1 MTDRELNKY
10 QLTIRMSQKPEKPR
24 RKHDRTFKQEAVNH
38 WVTSGKPAAEVAHE
52 LGLHVNLLYAW
63 KHRLCPSAPE
73 GAEGQKPTTL
83 ADAQVQL
90 EAAQREIRRLREQRD
105 ILKKTLGIISET
117 PSSGTS
123 GSTR

>member
-1 MTDRELNKY
+1 MTERELSEY

-24 RKHDRTFKQEAVNH
+24 CKHDRTFKQEAVNH
-38 WVTSGKPAAEVAHE
+38 WMSSGKPAAEIAAE
-52 LGLHVNLLYAW
+52 LGIPVSLLYAW
-63 KHRLCPSAPE
+63 KHRFCTTGPE
-73 GAEGQKPTTL
+73 GAAGQRPATL
-83 ADAQVQL
+83 AEAHAQL

-105 ILKKTLGIISET
+105 ILKKTLGIISEI